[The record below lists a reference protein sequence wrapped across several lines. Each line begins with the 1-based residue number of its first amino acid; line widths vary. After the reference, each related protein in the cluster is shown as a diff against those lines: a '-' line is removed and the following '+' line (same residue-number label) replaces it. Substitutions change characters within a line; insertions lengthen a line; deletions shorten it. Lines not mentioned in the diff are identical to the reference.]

1 MGIEIGP
8 QLDAL
13 WRALFLGAA
22 FALLY
27 DGLRALRLRR
37 RTRRAL
43 TDLLDALYC
52 LFLAAALLAFTLR
65 IGQGELRLYML
76 AFIVLGAYLSFA
88 LLSPLLRPLWDFW
101 ADCLFAF
108 ARLLRAPLLLVK
120 KYYGKLHKFAKKLFL
135 FSRRTLIIENYK
147 RSARRS
153 RRAAE
158 RRGGVQYG
166 RGKTARKKQGG
177 GTLPKLLLL
186 ALLLLIGAHLLN
198 LRQEISRAEAEKQ
211 TLSAQLEQQQ
221 RENDSLSSALEKA
234 DDPEYLQE
242 LAREQL
248 DMVSPGEKVFYDVS
262 N

>member
-1 MGIEIGP
+1 MGIEIGA

-13 WRALFLGAA
+13 WRSLFLGAA

-76 AFIVLGAYLSFA
+76 AFIALGAYLSFA

-120 KYYGKLHKFAKKLFL
+120 KYYGKLHKFVKKLFL

-147 RSARRS
+147 RSGRRS
-153 RRAAE
+153 PPPPE
-158 RRGGVQYG
+158 PRGGVEDG
-166 RGKTARKKQGG
+166 SGK
-177 GTLPKLLLL
+177 
-186 ALLLLIGAHLLN
+186 
-198 LRQEISRAEAEKQ
+198 
-211 TLSAQLEQQQ
+211 
-221 RENDSLSSALEKA
+221 
-234 DDPEYLQE
+234 
-242 LAREQL
+242 
-248 DMVSPGEKVFYDVS
+248 
-262 N
+262 